1 MDDLALLV
9 TALAALLLIDGVV
22 DRGVDRLVVSGALLL
37 AVLSPDGGGA
47 EHEEQQSAQYWTTD
61 DMANLVKCPEMK
73 QV

>member
-37 AVLSPDGGGA
+37 AVLSPDGDG
-47 EHEEQQSAQYWTTD
+47 HEEQQPAQYWTTD
-61 DMANLVKCPEMK
+61 DMANLVKCPEMN